1 MNKSGESIL
10 QHLDAVRMERAAR
23 AADAALT
30 ARVTQVKAYQQ
41 ARFARTYSDLLAHP
55 RYAGASKFFLD
66 DLYGPS
72 DFSQRDAEFA
82 RIVPGLVRLFPQEV
96 VLTVEALTALHA
108 LSEQLDT
115 EMARHVDA
123 GPLDAAAYVAA
134 WRRTGQQAKRL
145 RQIDLML
152 DVGHALDA
160 YTQKPLLRHSLR
172 AMRVPARAAG
182 LSALQSFLE
191 SGFDT
196 FRAMHGAQEFL
207 AQIAERERALAA
219 SLFGAPSA
227 ADPLGQLP

>member
-1 MNKSGESIL
+1 MNKNGESIL
-10 QHLDAVRMERAAR
+10 QHLDAVRMERGVR
-23 AADAALT
+23 AADAALA

-41 ARFARTYSDLLAHP
+41 ARFARNYADLLAHP
-55 RYAGASKFFLD
+55 RYAGASRFFLD

-123 GPLDAAAYVAA
+123 GPVDAAAYLAA
-134 WRRTGQQAKRL
+134 WRRTGQQANRQ

-160 YTQKPLLRHSLR
+160 YTQKPLLRHALR

-191 SGFDT
+191 NGFDT

-207 AQIAERERALAA
+207 AQIAERERALSA
-219 SLFGAPSA
+219 SLFGHPSA
-227 ADPLGQLP
+227 ADALGQLP